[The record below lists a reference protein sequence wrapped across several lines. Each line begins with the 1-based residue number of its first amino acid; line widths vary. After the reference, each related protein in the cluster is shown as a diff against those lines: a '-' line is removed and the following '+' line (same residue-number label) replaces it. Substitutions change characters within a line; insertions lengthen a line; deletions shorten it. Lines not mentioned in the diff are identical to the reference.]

1 MKRIGYLSLAVFA
14 LALGLTAVAQA
25 QTPNPNGAFLN
36 LRYFNDC
43 PVSTV
48 TSTNAYPASIQ
59 ISDVDPF
66 SFAGTNKHL
75 WKFSEDGGATQA
87 VFHNA
92 SNYTFCADVTLSGV
106 CPDDLE
112 GGLEISPWW
121 SDGDGQFMINPNSG
135 EIACFGGRLPFASN
149 HASGYP
155 PGYFPQPDYVNG
167 STIHMEMEYY
177 AGAIDPTLS
186 GIPAK
191 VWYRTIN
198 GGTPYVFGPTAFDQG
213 NTSENPPH
221 GLWGSLEPTSVG
233 GYVQLHHMSTQQTAA
248 YITFAN
254 ICYTNNQPV
263 PTHTSTWGSL
273 KALYR

>member
-1 MKRIGYLSLAVFA
+1 MKRIGYLSVAVFA

-36 LRYFNDC
+36 LRFFNNC

-48 TSTNAYPASIQ
+48 TPTNAYPASIS

-66 SFAGTNKHL
+66 MFAGTNKHL
-75 WKFSEDGGATQA
+75 WKFSEDGGSTQA
-87 VFHNA
+87 TFYNA
-92 SNYTFCADVTLSGV
+92 SNYWFCSDVTLSGTD
-106 CPDDLE
+106 PSDLE

-121 SDGDGQFMINPNSG
+121 SDGDGQFMINANTG
-135 EIACFGGRLPFASN
+135 EIAVFGGRLPFCSN
-149 HASGYP
+149 HASTYP
-155 PGYFPQPDYVNG
+155 PGYWPQPDYVNG
-167 STIHMEMEYY
+167 ATIHMAMMYI
-177 AGAIDPTLS
+177 AGAIDPTIS

-191 VWYRTIN
+191 VTYSTVN
-198 GGTPYVFGPTAFDQG
+198 GGTPYQFGPIAFDEG

-221 GLWGSLEPTSVG
+221 GLWGELQPTSVG
-233 GYVQLHHMSTQQTAA
+233 GYLQCSHQSDMVTSA

-254 ICYTNNQPV
+254 ICYSNLQSTPAK
-263 PTHTSTWGSL
+263 TSTWGAL